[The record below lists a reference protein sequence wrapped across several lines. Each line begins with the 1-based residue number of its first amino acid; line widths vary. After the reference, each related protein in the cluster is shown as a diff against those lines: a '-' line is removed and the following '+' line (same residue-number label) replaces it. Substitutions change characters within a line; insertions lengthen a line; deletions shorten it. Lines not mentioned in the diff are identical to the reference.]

1 MVRLACLARWAT
13 ALLALGSAGA
23 TLAQD
28 TDGLD
33 LSASYT
39 LRHDDNLFRLP
50 DGVRPQAVLGRPSAG
65 ETMDI
70 SSLGLRYA
78 KTHSLQRIELDVSLV
93 DYRYRTHQRL
103 DLLATNYDLAWR
115 WALTPR
121 LRGSLRAEQDESVN
135 SFDDASVLTSGN
147 QRTQRHEAFDA
158 VYEIDGAW
166 RLVAGVL
173 RTRNQ
178 NEQPLLGEESYVL
191 RSAEAGLRYDASS
204 GSSVTWRLRKGSGS
218 TLAGLGPPVL
228 LRDTEFD
235 QDEQVLDVRWL
246 ASAKTTVELNLVHLP
261 RRHDRLAL
269 RDYDGTNAA
278 LSLRWSATAKTLWTL
293 QWSSDVSSYQSLN
306 ASHVRTDKLQ
316 LGHVWQ
322 IAARTTLQASLG
334 ETRRRFLGPPPGR
347 TPDPTRE
354 ATQEASLGLRWAV
367 SRNLSLNTSLQHT
380 QRRGNRPGLAFSS
393 TQALVG
399 LSLRTSQ

>member
-1 MVRLACLARWAT
+1 MARLRCFARWA
-13 ALLALGSAGA
+13 APLLALGCVGSAV
-23 TLAQD
+23 AQN

-50 DGVRPQAVLGRPSAG
+50 DGVRPQTVLGRPSAA
-65 ETMDI
+65 ETVDV
-70 SSLGLRYA
+70 STLGLRYA

-121 LRGSLRAEQDESVN
+121 LRGTLRAEQDESVN
-135 SFDDASVLTSGN
+135 TFDDASVLTSGN

-166 RLVAGVL
+166 RLVGGVL

-218 TLAGLGPPVL
+218 TLASLSPPVP

-246 ASAKTTVELNLVHLP
+246 ASAKTTVELNLVHLQ
-261 RRHDRLAL
+261 RRHERLAL
-269 RDYDGTNAA
+269 RDYSGNNAA
-278 LSLRWSATAKTLWTL
+278 LSLRWAATAKTLWTL

-306 ASHVRTDKLQ
+306 ASHVRTDRWQ
-316 LGHVWQ
+316 LGYVWQ
-322 IAARTTLQASLG
+322 IAARTTLQASLS
-334 ETRRRFLGPPPGR
+334 ETRRRFLGPPPGQS
-347 TPDPTRE
+347 PDPTRE
-354 ATQEASLGLRWAV
+354 TTQEASLGLRWAV
-367 SRNLSLNTSLQHT
+367 SQNLSLNTSLQHT
-380 QRRGNRPGLAFSS
+380 QRQGNRPGLAFSS
-393 TQALVG
+393 TQAMVG